1 MESSIYFILTLV
13 IIFGLSY
20 IKDKLYYNG
29 VTRSD
34 GYTVFN
40 ASIYL
45 EIFLTIFYLSAS
57 IGSFYWL
64 LKIAEIEW
72 YMYIV
77 ESIWCIYFLFKGLF
91 IFLARN
97 NEIRIKS
104 NHIVIRNNNGEKNY
118 KIKSAKKDT
127 SLAHKWIFTLENHE
141 KIEIDLEDLE
151 LDDYG
156 SKLENYLIKNN
167 LYG

>member
-1 MESSIYFILTLV
+1 MESIIYYILTLV

-20 IKDKLYYNG
+20 VKDKLYYNG

-45 EIFLTIFYLSAS
+45 EIFLIIFYLSAS
-57 IGSFYWL
+57 IGSFYIM
-64 LKIAEIEW
+64 LKISEIEW

-77 ESIWCIYFLFKGLF
+77 ESLWCIYFLFKGLS
-91 IFLARN
+91 IFLGRN

-104 NHIVIRNNNGEKNY
+104 NHIVIRSNNLEKEY
-118 KIKSAKKDT
+118 RIKSARHALET
-127 SLAHKWIFTLENHE
+127 NNWIFNLENDE
-141 KIEIDLEDLE
+141 NIKIDLEGLE
-151 LDDYG
+151 LESYG
-156 SKLENYLIKNN
+156 SKLTKYLIKNN

>member
-1 MESSIYFILTLV
+1 MESIIYFILTLV

-20 IKDKLYYNG
+20 VKDKLYYNG

-45 EIFLTIFYLSAS
+45 EIFLIILYISAS
-57 IGSFYWL
+57 IGSFYYI
-64 LKIAEIEW
+64 LKTSEIEW

-77 ESIWCIYFLFKGLF
+77 ESIWCIYFLIKGLS

-104 NHIVIRNNNGEKNY
+104 NHIVIRNNNVEKDYN
-118 KIKSAKKDT
+118 IKSAKKDT
-127 SLAHKWIFTLENHE
+127 SLAHKWIFTLENHD

>member
-1 MESSIYFILTLV
+1 MESIIYFILTLV
-13 IIFGLSY
+13 IIFGLRY
-20 IKDKLYYNG
+20 AKNKLYYNG

-45 EIFLTIFYLSAS
+45 EIFLIILYISAS
-57 IGSFYWL
+57 IGSFYYM
-64 LKIAEIEW
+64 LKTSEIEW

-77 ESIWCIYFLFKGLF
+77 ESIWCIYFLIKGLS

-104 NHIVIRNNNGEKNY
+104 NYIVIRNNNVEKDY
-118 KIKSAKKDT
+118 KIKSAKKDK
-127 SLAHKWIFTLENHE
+127 SLTPHWIFTLENHE

-151 LDDYG
+151 LEDYG

>member
-1 MESSIYFILTLV
+1 MESIIYYILTLV
-13 IIFGLSY
+13 IIFGLIY
-20 IKDKLYYNG
+20 VKDKLYYNG

-45 EIFLTIFYLSAS
+45 EIFLIIFYLSAS
-57 IGSFYWL
+57 IGSFYYM

-77 ESIWCIYFLFKGLF
+77 ESIWCIYFLLKGLS
-91 IFLARN
+91 IFLGRN

-104 NHIVIRNNNGEKNY
+104 NHIVIRSNNLEKEY
-118 KIKSAKKDT
+118 RIKSARKDMGE
-127 SLAHKWIFTLENHE
+127 AHNWIFNLENDE
-141 KIEIDLEDLE
+141 TIEINLEDLE
-151 LDDYG
+151 LESYG
-156 SKLENYLIKNN
+156 SKLTKYLIKNN